1 MPLFTPEERK
11 RTAQNVSDMLESDER
26 IDAVLIVG
34 SLASKT
40 ADRWPDI
47 DLLAAIGLPLHL
59 SGSPRPGLHGTMCF
73 MPARR

>member
-40 ADRWPDI
+40 ADRWSDI
-47 DLLAAIGLPLHL
+47 DLLAAISNNADHEMVA
-59 SGSPRPGLHGTMCF
+59 SD
-73 MPARR
+73 